1 MLGKVLLHPFRFA
14 GGGNE
19 ALSSDGSNSS
29 RKENVPPGVRGG
41 GGGGLMICID
51 MNNTGNDS
59 SEAEAA
65 AMGHRDMGSR
75 SSSSPQVLYPLLIL
89 SSSLFKN
96 INNLLSQ
103 KGSTVVHA
111 FNGHEVNGI
120 HWLNGL
126 KCYDKALY
134 LVNK

>member
-1 MLGKVLLHPFRFA
+1 MLGTFYYSSNANWFICHDLSLA

-41 GGGGLMICID
+41 GGGGGGGLMICID

-65 AMGHRDMGSR
+65 MGHRDMGSR
-75 SSSSPQVLYPLLIL
+75 SSSSPQVKLKNVILLIQNTL
-89 SSSLFKN
+89 PPLESNWAISFVSKN
-96 INNLLSQ
+96 NFTSYWSVL
-103 KGSTVVHA
+103 
-111 FNGHEVNGI
+111 
-120 HWLNGL
+120 
-126 KCYDKALY
+126 
-134 LVNK
+134 